1 MATYA
6 ADYVAERSMAL
17 GAKTTLLERTLDF
30 AQIAAYRADA
40 GLTALAQNDIYELF
54 NVPAKTLVLRAGYDV
69 TTAEGASCT
78 FSLGDGSD
86 DNGYLDA
93 ISLNSV
99 ASGVMT
105 LALTDA
111 SPGVTVTAYSGG
123 KYYSAADTIDMKLN
137 TNTTYDAAV
146 VRVWI
151 VVQDCA

>member
-1 MATYA
+1 MATYS
-6 ADYVAERSMAL
+6 ADYVAERSLAL

-30 AQIAAYRADA
+30 AQIAAYRASA

-54 NVPAKTLVLRAGYDV
+54 NVPAKTLVLRVGYDV
-69 TTAEGASCT
+69 TTVEGATAT

-105 LALTDA
+105 LTLAEA
-111 SPGVTVTAYSGG
+111 APNTVAAYSGG

-137 TNTTYDAAV
+137 TSTTYDAAV

>member
-6 ADYVAERSMAL
+6 ADYVAERSLAL
-17 GAKTTLLERTLDF
+17 GAKTTLLERTIDF
-30 AQIAAYRADA
+30 AQVAAYRAGA
-40 GLTALAQNDIYELF
+40 GLTALASGDVYELF
-54 NVPAKTLVLRAGYDV
+54 NLPAKTLVFRVGYDV
-69 TTAEGASCT
+69 TVAEGATAT
-78 FSLGDGSD
+78 FDLGDGSD
-86 DNGYLDA
+86 TDGYLND

-123 KYYSAADTIDMKLN
+123 KYYSSADTIDMVLN
-137 TNTTYDAAV
+137 NNSIDVAV